1 MSRENL
7 KDICTKYFETWGRK
21 DIDGLAAL
29 FANDIRLQDWERIE
43 DGIYRVLNA
52 NQQIFDSF
60 ISINVEVIGLYQDPA
75 IPNKVVCQL
84 YIEFKLADGNS
95 TLHVGDSTLHVT
107 DIITFNDE
115 DKISMIWAYKG

>member
-75 IPNKVVCQL
+75 IPNKVICQL
-84 YIEFKLADGNS
+84 YIEFKLADG
-95 TLHVGDSTLHVT
+95 DSNLHVT